1 MPNNYQNNIPQQR
14 QRLTIEDFS
23 QVNLIHKDTGLVHK
37 IAPNRVLVVKDVVL
51 NPNGNIKIKGEG
63 LQLTQPF
70 QESYVVD
77 LTEYSVS
84 LRSNENG
91 GKYSQDVG
99 IGNDA
104 MLSLAISF
112 KVDETPQAITSLVK
126 QQSAY
131 KGAIRRT
138 SEAIMRLLILKH
150 FDLSKSSTSSTT
162 SPTDGEHTD
171 IDLTKY
177 YDNKKIILDILG
189 LWENVVNNYAT
200 SSDYDKEIQKEAEQL
215 WKTYGIV
222 LHNITIVDM
231 DLPPEIKATIEKNK
245 TAASERERAKKQ
257 SELEKTIA
265 ENEAAADYEKR
276 TKRYAAYKA
285 AGLTEEQIAEIVK
298 LQNLPMD
305 AKVFINPDKKT
316 EDGIKIL
323 TASDING
330 KIR

>member
-1 MPNNYQNNIPQQR
+1 MPNNVQNIPQTR

-23 QVNLIHKDTGLVHK
+23 QVNLIHKETGLVHK
-37 IAPNRVLVVKDVVL
+37 IAPNRLLVVKDVIL

-70 QESYVVD
+70 QESYIVD

-112 KVDETPQAITSLVK
+112 KVDGTAQAITNLVK

-150 FDLSKSSTSSTT
+150 FDLSKSSTLSTT
-162 SPTDGEHTD
+162 SPADGEHTD

-200 SSDYDKEIQKEAEQL
+200 ASDYDKEIQKEAEQL
-215 WKTYGIV
+215 YNTYGIV

-265 ENEAAADYEKR
+265 ENQAAADYERRIK
-276 TKRYAAYKA
+276 KYEAYKA
-285 AGLTEEQIAEIVK
+285 AGLTEEQIAEIIK
-298 LQNLPMD
+298 MQNIPMD
-305 AKVFINPDKKT
+305 ANVFLNSDKTT
-316 EDGIKIL
+316 EGFAKGFAA
-323 TASDING
+323 TGSKG
-330 KIR
+330 KSK